1 MPQFLPKFDGPKI
14 DRMNRKQGE
23 NRMKIRSKRVATIT
37 RNQYLST
44 APLALFP
51 NTTPRKGLRGG
62 RSAIFAAAAAGIAL
76 GANMASAHTDALGYL
91 VSDGSAAGLF
101 DVQIVYGS
109 WHGGVVSAEGAVQ
122 LNRADNSTVGTQAFA
137 ILLSNASDGTLPSGL
152 MPGQNFFYISSDGNS
167 LVATDS
173 AGNGVYNFQAATFT
187 DISAGTYTFA
197 YASTSGLTQVWTPA
211 GDAISS
217 GTFTVTSSGGVT
229 VPGQASD
236 IDTANPNYSS
246 SNLGTSV
253 NPAFAGGT
261 LLIDQAGQT
270 YSNTFTLD
278 DTPTNTI
285 EMNGNTTVLSGSFS
299 DSSAGTPGVIT
310 YTDADGGGQVTL
322 TGASTYT
329 GSTTLNSGTLALAGS
344 ATLGA
349 DTASTIVNGGTLEL
363 GGTSQTQ
370 AALAQSGGT
379 VQNGTIAVGTY
390 TLTGGTLA
398 ADAIVDAGSAI
409 DVHAGTV
416 EGTLTGTA
424 GLTKPGAGT
433 ITLAGANSYTGGTVV
448 DDGAL
453 VLAGAGTLGSTA
465 GDTIV
470 NGGELDLGGTSQTQA
485 ALTQNGGT
493 LQNGTIAVGTYT
505 LTGGTLAADAIVDA
519 GSGITVQAGSVDGT
533 LAGAAGLSKSGA
545 GTVTLAG
552 ANSYTGGTVVDDGAL
567 VLTGSGTLGST
578 VGETTVNG
586 GALDLGSTSQTQ
598 AALMQNGGTVQN
610 GSIAVGTYTL
620 TGGALAADAIV
631 DAGSGI
637 AVQAG
642 LVDGTLAGAAGLI
655 KSGAGTVTLAG
666 AASYTGG
673 TIIDDGALVLAG
685 AGRLGSTVG
694 ETTVNGGALDLGG
707 TSQTQA
713 TLTQN
718 GGTVQNGTIT
728 VGTYTLAGGALATD
742 ATVDAGSG
750 IAVQAGSVDGTLAG
764 AAGLTKSGADTVT
777 LAGTNSYTGGTIVD
791 GEALVLAEVGT
802 LGATAGETTV
812 NGGAL
817 DLGSTSQTQAAL
829 TQNGGIVQNGTIA
842 AGTYTLTGGTLAADA
857 SVVAGNAIA
866 VQAGSVDGT
875 LAGAAGLTKS
885 GTAVVTLAGANSY
898 SGGTVVDGGTLA
910 LTGAGTL
917 GSTTGETTI
926 NAGRLDLGDTSQVQ
940 ATLLQNGGTVQNG
953 TIAIGTYTLTDGVLA
968 ANSRIDANGAI
979 DIEAGTVNGILTGT
993 AGLTKTSSNGV
1004 VLAGANTFTG
1014 GVTVD
1019 GGTLALKGAGTLGS
1033 ATGTTTINRGT
1044 LDLGGTSQ
1052 TQASLTQGGATVQNG
1067 TLALDSY
1074 TILSGTLSSDV
1085 AATVRDTIEVQ
1096 SGMVDG
1102 TLLGSASLTKTSGN
1116 MATLTAANSYTGG
1129 TTVNDGLLVLAG
1141 NGAIIS
1147 SLTMSAQ
1154 GGFSISN
1161 ANGDR
1166 TLTTVTGLGNI
1177 DLGANTLV
1185 LTQATGAYGGQ
1196 ITGTGGL
1203 VLSAAQGYALNGLNT
1218 FSGGVS
1224 LLTGTLS
1231 LGDSSALGTGTL
1243 AMSEF
1248 TAIGLA
1254 SDGMVI
1260 GNAITVSGDPTID
1273 VATGLTATIAG
1284 TISDGTQPGDIVKT
1298 GGGTLIFTGNNTYSA
1313 GTTISGGTLQLGDGG
1328 TSGSIIGDVVNNAT
1342 LAFDRSDAV
1351 TFAGIVTGTG
1361 TIVQGGTGST
1371 TLTAANTYS
1380 GGTFIS
1386 SGTLVGSVTSFGSG
1400 AILDN
1405 AGLVINQTSD
1415 ASFANAI
1422 NGSGTFTK
1430 QGAGILTLT
1439 GTSGLSGTTNVA
1451 QGELVVTGS
1460 LRSSRVA
1467 LAGGTR
1473 LSGTGTVGGIAAA
1486 AGSTIAPGGNAV
1498 GTLSVNGNVSQQANA
1513 TYAVQVTAGTTL
1525 SDRIVAS
1532 GAATL
1537 DTGAILAVAKTNVA
1551 TRYAL
1556 GGRFTVLTAAGGVTG
1571 TYTLTGDT
1579 AVSAF
1584 YDLVV
1589 DYDANNV
1596 YLDVNQTSSFASA
1609 AITPNQRSVAGA
1621 LDALSTTVGL
1631 RNALGFV
1638 QTYEE
1643 ARAAFGQLSGE
1654 IHSSAKSAL
1663 IQDSQYLRDA
1673 VSARLRSGSGGDKTA
1688 RPGVSIWGNGYG
1700 SWGTLAGDGNAGV
1713 LHRSARGLL
1722 VGADVAL
1729 GDTSRIGVLGGYSR
1743 SKFHTAGH
1751 RDSGDS
1757 DNYHAGVYA
1766 GTDLGPVNLQV
1777 GAAYTWHKLDFD
1789 RSVAFTGFSDAL
1801 ASRYDG
1807 NSAQAFGEAG
1817 YRIDVRH
1824 GYFQPFVQAS
1834 YVRLHTDG
1842 FTESGGNAALIGR
1855 SKTTEVTF
1863 ANLGLRG
1870 NVDVARAGALRFA
1883 WSTAW
1888 RHAFSNRTPFTD
1900 MRFGAGTQVFGIAG
1914 TPIAKNAAALQAG
1927 IEASPASGVSLGVS
1941 YSGQIGSNVQDH
1953 GIKGNLTWR
1962 F

>member
-1 MPQFLPKFDGPKI
+1 MT
-14 DRMNRKQGE
+14 
-23 NRMKIRSKRVATIT
+23 IRSQRVAKIA

-44 APLALFP
+44 APLALFS
-51 NTTPRKGLRGG
+51 NTPRKPLRGG

-76 GANMASAHTDALGYL
+76 GATMASAHTDALGYL

-109 WHGGVVSAEGAVQ
+109 WHDGIVSAEGAVQ

-137 ILLSNASDGTLPSGL
+137 ILLSDAPDGTLPSGL
-152 MPGQNFFYISSDGNS
+152 TPGQNFFYISSDGNS

-173 AGNGVYNFQAATFT
+173 ANNGVYNFQAATST
-187 DISAGTYTFA
+187 DINAGTYTFA

-217 GTFTVTSSGGVT
+217 GTFTVTSGGGVT
-229 VPGQASD
+229 VPGQAND

-261 LLIDQAGQT
+261 LLIDQDGQT
-270 YSNTFTLD
+270 YANTFTLD

-285 EMNGNTTVLSGSFS
+285 EMNGNATVLSGGFT
-299 DSSAGTPGVIT
+299 DTSAGTPGVIT
-310 YTDADGGGQVTL
+310 YADSEGGGQVTL
-322 TGASTYT
+322 TSASTYT
-329 GSTTLNSGTLALAGS
+329 GSTTLTSGTLALAEN

-349 DTASTIVNGGTLEL
+349 DTAATIVNGGTLDL
-363 GGTSQTQ
+363 GATSQVQSTLTQ
-370 AALAQSGGT
+370 NGGT

-390 TLTGGTLA
+390 TLTGGALA
-398 ADAIVDAGSAI
+398 ADAVVDAGSAFAVQGGAV
-409 DVHAGTV
+409 D
-416 EGTLTGTA
+416 GTLAGTA
-424 GLTKPGAGT
+424 GLTK
-433 ITLAGANSYTGGTVV
+433 S
-448 DDGAL
+448 
-453 VLAGAGTLGSTA
+453 
-465 GDTIV
+465 
-470 NGGELDLGGTSQTQA
+470 
-485 ALTQNGGT
+485 
-493 LQNGTIAVGTYT
+493 
-505 LTGGTLAADAIVDA
+505 
-519 GSGITVQAGSVDGT
+519 GSG
-533 LAGAAGLSKSGA
+533 
-545 GTVTLAG
+545 
-552 ANSYTGGTVVDDGAL
+552 
-567 VLTGSGTLGST
+567 
-578 VGETTVNG
+578 
-586 GALDLGSTSQTQ
+586 
-598 AALMQNGGTVQN
+598 
-610 GSIAVGTYTL
+610 
-620 TGGALAADAIV
+620 
-631 DAGSGI
+631 
-637 AVQAG
+637 
-642 LVDGTLAGAAGLI
+642 
-655 KSGAGTVTLAG
+655 
-666 AASYTGG
+666 
-673 TIIDDGALVLAG
+673 
-685 AGRLGSTVG
+685 
-694 ETTVNGGALDLGG
+694 
-707 TSQTQA
+707 
-713 TLTQN
+713 
-718 GGTVQNGTIT
+718 
-728 VGTYTLAGGALATD
+728 
-742 ATVDAGSG
+742 
-750 IAVQAGSVDGTLAG
+750 
-764 AAGLTKSGADTVT
+764 TVT
-777 LAGTNSYTGGTIVD
+777 LAGTNSYIGGTVID
-791 GEALVLAEVGT
+791 NGTLALAGLGT
-802 LGATAGETTV
+802 LGSSTGETTV
-812 NGGAL
+812 
-817 DLGSTSQTQAAL
+817 
-829 TQNGGIVQNGTIA
+829 
-842 AGTYTLTGGTLAADA
+842 
-857 SVVAGNAIA
+857 
-866 VQAGSVDGT
+866 
-875 LAGAAGLTKS
+875 
-885 GTAVVTLAGANSY
+885 
-898 SGGTVVDGGTLA
+898 
-910 LTGAGTL
+910 
-917 GSTTGETTI
+917 
-926 NAGRLDLGDTSQVQ
+926 NAGRLDLGGTSQAQ
-940 ATLLQNGGTVQNG
+940 AALLQNGGTVQNG
-953 TIAIGTYTLTDGVLA
+953 AIAVATYTLTDGILA
-968 ANSRIDANGAI
+968 TDAVIDASGAI
-979 DIEAGTVNGILTGT
+979 DVEAGTVNGTLTGT

-1004 VLAGANTFTG
+1004 VLGDANSFTG

-1033 ATGTTTINRGT
+1033 TAGSTVINRGT

-1067 TLALDSY
+1067 TLTLDSY

-1085 AATVRDTIEVQ
+1085 TATVRDTIEVQ

-1141 NGAIIS
+1141 NGAITS

-1154 GGFSISN
+1154 GGFSIST

-1166 TLTTVTGLGNI
+1166 SLTTVTGLGAI

-1185 LTQATGAYGGQ
+1185 LTQASGAYGGQ

-1203 VLSAAQGYALNGLNT
+1203 VLSAAQGYALNGANT

-1224 LLTGTLS
+1224 LLTGVLS
-1231 LGDSSALGTGTL
+1231 LGDGSALGTGSL

-1248 TAIGLA
+1248 TAIGLT

-1260 GNAITVSGDPTID
+1260 GNAITVSGDPTIN

-1284 TISDGTQPGDIVKT
+1284 TISDGSQPGDIVKT
-1298 GGGTLIFTGNNTYSA
+1298 GGGTLIFTGDNTYSA

-1342 LAFDRSDAV
+1342 LAFERSDAV
-1351 TFAGIVTGTG
+1351 TFAGILSGTG
-1361 TIVQGGTGST
+1361 TVVQAGTGST
-1371 TLTAANTYS
+1371 TLTATNTYA
-1380 GGTFIS
+1380 GGTVIS
-1386 SGTLVGSVTSFGSG
+1386 GGTLVGSVTSFGSG

-1405 AGLVINQTSD
+1405 AGLVVNQTSD

-1430 QGAGILTLT
+1430 QGAGIVTLT

-1460 LRSSRVA
+1460 LASSRVV

-1486 AGSTIAPGGNAV
+1486 GGATIAPGGNAV
-1498 GTLSVNGNVSQQANA
+1498 GTLSVNGNVSQQANS
-1513 TYAVQVTAGTTL
+1513 TYAVQVAAGTTL

-1532 GAATL
+1532 GTATL
-1537 DTGAILAVAKTNVA
+1537 DTGTILAVAKTNAA

-1556 GGRFTVLTAAGGVTG
+1556 GARYTVLTAAGGVTG

-1584 YDLVV
+1584 YDLVAE
-1589 DYDANNV
+1589 YDAHNV

-1609 AITPNQRSVAGA
+1609 AITPNQRSVANA
-1621 LDALSTTVGL
+1621 LDALSATVGL

-1638 QTYEE
+1638 QTFEE
-1643 ARAAFGQLSGE
+1643 ARSAFGQLSGE

-1673 VSARLRSGSGGDKTA
+1673 ISARLRSGSDGEKTV
-1688 RPGVSIWGNGYG
+1688 RPGVSVWGDGYG

-1722 VGADVAL
+1722 VGADLPV
-1729 GDTSRIGVLGGYSR
+1729 GDMSRIGVLGGYSR

-1751 RDSGDS
+1751 RDTGDS

-1766 GTDLGPVNLQV
+1766 GTGVGPLNLQI
-1777 GAAYTWHKLDFD
+1777 GAAYTWHKLEFD

-1807 NSAQAFGEAG
+1807 NTAQAFGEAG
-1817 YRIDVRH
+1817 YRIDVRR
-1824 GYFQPFVQAS
+1824 GYFEPFVQGN
-1834 YVRLHTDG
+1834 YVRLHTDS
-1842 FTESGGNAALIGR
+1842 FAESGGDAALIGR

-1870 NVDVARAGALRFA
+1870 NVDITRAGAFRFA

-1888 RHAFSNRTPFTD
+1888 RHAFGNRTPFTD
-1900 MRFGAGTQVFGIAG
+1900 MRFSAGTAVFGIAG
-1914 TPIAKNAAALQAG
+1914 TPIATNAASLQAG
-1927 IEASPASGVSLGVS
+1927 IEAKPASGVSLGLS
-1941 YSGQIGSNVQDH
+1941 YSGQIGSAVQDH